1 MENAQIIDLVKKVAK
16 ERNEVAFS
24 EIFDFIAPKINA
36 YYIKNNL
43 SNEQAEELTQ
53 EVLSTIWW
61 KADLF
66 NPEKSKFS
74 TWSFTIAR
82 NKKIDFYR
90 KNQKNKIDEED
101 IRDFLYENNKSDD
114 YEIESTI
121 KNITQELEKKKK
133 KLIKMSFFEQKSH
146 KNISREL
153 EIPLGTVKSKIRAIL
168 NKMQKHIQWIQQ
180 PKKMS

>member
-1 MENAQIIDLVKKVAK
+1 MENAKIIELVKKVAE
-16 ERNEVAFS
+16 ERNEIAFS

-43 SNEQAEELTQ
+43 GIEQAEELTQ
-53 EVLSTIWW
+53 EVLSTIWL

-66 NPEKSKFS
+66 DPEKSKFI

-90 KNQKNKIDEED
+90 KNKKNDINEED
-101 IRDFLYENNKSDD
+101 IRDFLYENNKTNDF
-114 YEIESTI
+114 EIESTI
-121 KNITQELEKKKK
+121 KKITQELDESQK

-146 KNISREL
+146 KSIAAEL
-153 EIPLGTVKSKIRAIL
+153 EIPLGTVKSRIRSSL
-168 NKMQKHIQWIQQ
+168 NKMQKHIL
-180 PKKMS
+180 

>member
-16 ERNEVAFS
+16 ERNTIAFS

-36 YYIKNNL
+36 YYLKNNL
-43 SNEQAEELTQ
+43 SIDQSEELTQ
-53 EVLSTIWW
+53 EVLSTIWL
-61 KADLF
+61 KAGLF
-66 NPEKSKFS
+66 DPEKSKFI

-90 KNQKNKIDEED
+90 KNKKNDINEED

-121 KNITQELEKKKK
+121 KNITQELDENQK

-146 KNISREL
+146 KSIASEL
-153 EIPLGTVKSKIRAIL
+153 EIPLGTVKSKIRATL
-168 NKMQKHIQWIQQ
+168 NKMQKYLL
-180 PKKMS
+180 

>member
-16 ERNEVAFS
+16 ERNKIAFS

-36 YYIKNNL
+36 YYLKNNL
-43 SNEQAEELTQ
+43 SIEQAEELTQ
-53 EVLSTIWW
+53 EVLSTIWL
-61 KADLF
+61 KAELF
-66 NPEKSKFS
+66 DPEKSKFI

-90 KNQKNKIDEED
+90 KNKKNDINEED

-121 KNITQELEKKKK
+121 KNITQELDENQK

-146 KNISREL
+146 KNIAAEL
-153 EIPLGTVKSKIRAIL
+153 EIPLGTVKSRIRATL
-168 NKMQKHIQWIQQ
+168 NKMQKYIL
-180 PKKMS
+180 

>member
-1 MENAQIIDLVKKVAK
+1 MENAKIIELVKKIA
-16 ERNEVAFS
+16 EDRNEIAFS
-24 EIFDFIAPKINA
+24 KIFDFIAPKINA

-43 SNEQAEELTQ
+43 GVEQAEELTQ
-53 EVLSTIWW
+53 EVLSTIWL

-66 NPEKSKFS
+66 DPEKSKFI

-90 KNQKNKIDEED
+90 KNKKNDINEED
-101 IRDFLYENNKSDD
+101 VRDFLYENNKTND

-121 KNITQELEKKKK
+121 KKITQELDENQK

-146 KNISREL
+146 KKIAAEL
-153 EIPLGTVKSKIRAIL
+153 EIPLGTVKSRIRASL
-168 NKMQKHIQWIQQ
+168 NKMQKHIL
-180 PKKMS
+180 

>member
-1 MENAQIIDLVKKVAK
+1 MENAKIIELVKKVAE
-16 ERNEVAFS
+16 ERNEIAFS

-43 SNEQAEELTQ
+43 GVEQAEELTQ
-53 EVLSTIWW
+53 EVLSTIWL

-66 NPEKSKFS
+66 DPEKSKFI

-90 KNQKNKIDEED
+90 KNKKNDINEED
-101 IRDFLYENNKSDD
+101 IRDFLYENNKTNDF
-114 YEIESTI
+114 EIESTI
-121 KNITQELEKKKK
+121 KKITQELDESQK

-146 KNISREL
+146 KNIAAEL
-153 EIPLGTVKSKIRAIL
+153 EIPLGTVKSRIRSSL
-168 NKMQKHIQWIQQ
+168 NKMQKHIL
-180 PKKMS
+180 

>member
-1 MENAQIIDLVKKVAK
+1 MENAKINDLVKKVSEEK
-16 ERNEVAFS
+16 NEIAFS

-43 SNEQAEELTQ
+43 SIEQAEELTQ
-53 EVLSTIWW
+53 EVMSTIWI
-61 KADLF
+61 KAKLF
-66 NPEKSKFS
+66 DPEKSKFI

-90 KNQKNKIDEED
+90 KNQKNVANEED
-101 IRDFLYENNKSDD
+101 IRDFLYNENKLDD

-121 KNITQELEKKKK
+121 KDITKDLDENQK

-146 KNISREL
+146 KKISREL
-153 EIPLGTVKSKIRAIL
+153 EIPLGTVKSRIRAIL
-168 NKMQKHIQWIQQ
+168 NKMQKHIQ
-180 PKKMS
+180 

>member
-16 ERNEVAFS
+16 ERNKIAFS

-36 YYIKNNL
+36 YYLKNNL
-43 SNEQAEELTQ
+43 SIDQAEELTQ
-53 EVLSTIWW
+53 EVLSTIWL
-61 KADLF
+61 KAELF
-66 NPEKSKFS
+66 NPEKSKFI

-90 KNQKNKIDEED
+90 KNKKNDINEED

-121 KNITQELEKKKK
+121 KNITQELDENQK

-146 KNISREL
+146 KNIAAEL
-153 EIPLGTVKSKIRAIL
+153 EIPLGTVKSRIRAAL
-168 NKMQKHIQWIQQ
+168 NKMQKYLL
-180 PKKMS
+180 